1 MAAIVVL
8 TGVVEKEDD
17 QYAAFCLELDTAT
30 QGDTEEEA
38 WANLQE
44 AVQGEIEL
52 LGELGELEHT
62 LKERGIK
69 VWAVER
75 DIVSRQSISLSRR
88 HARSAITRRVH
99 CKLTRGVDRGYHNRS
114 P

>member
-17 QYAAFCLELDTAT
+17 QFAAFCLELGTAT

-52 LGELGELEHT
+52 LGELGELDHT
-62 LKERGIK
+62 FKERGIK

-75 DIVSRQSISLSRR
+75 NIVPYRDLAAAKDHLAENARVRVICPSIPGNAMSEKV
-88 HARSAITRRVH
+88 AI
-99 CKLTRGVDRGYHNRS
+99 
-114 P
+114 

>member
-62 LKERGIK
+62 FEERGIK
-69 VWAVER
+69 VWTVDS
-75 DIVSRQSISLSRR
+75 DIVPYRDLAAVKD
-88 HARSAITRRVH
+88 HLAENAKARVICPPIPASAMSEKVAI
-99 CKLTRGVDRGYHNRS
+99 
-114 P
+114 

>member
-52 LGELGELEHT
+52 LEELGELEHT
-62 LKERGIK
+62 FEERDIK

-75 DIVSRQSISLSRR
+75 DIVPYRDLAAVKD
-88 HARSAITRRVH
+88 HLAENARVRVICPSVPGNAMSEKVAI
-99 CKLTRGVDRGYHNRS
+99 
-114 P
+114 

>member
-17 QYAAFCLELDTAT
+17 QYAAFCLELGTAT

-52 LGELGELEHT
+52 LGELGELDHT
-62 LKERGIK
+62 FKERGIK
-69 VWAVER
+69 VWTVER
-75 DIVSRQSISLSRR
+75 NIVPYRDLAAVKDHLAENARVRVICPSIPGNTMSEKV
-88 HARSAITRRVH
+88 AI
-99 CKLTRGVDRGYHNRS
+99 
-114 P
+114 